1 LITKDQL
8 NMFQA
13 IFCPSSRA

>member
-1 LITKDQL
+1 
-8 NMFQA
+8 MFQA